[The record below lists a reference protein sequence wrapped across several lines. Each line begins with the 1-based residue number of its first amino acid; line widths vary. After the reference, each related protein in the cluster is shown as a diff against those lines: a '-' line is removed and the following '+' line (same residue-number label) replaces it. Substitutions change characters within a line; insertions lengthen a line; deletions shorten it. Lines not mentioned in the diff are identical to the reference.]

1 MKNNLILFFLLFFFT
16 FKFSLAEKYDFE
28 VSNITLSNDEKLIN
42 ASEGKISTKNN
53 DLTITAKEFKYF
65 KNLEL
70 LKAFNG
76 KAFLKTNN
84 LKINFKEIE
93 IDDKKLIITASGGI
107 IINDLENSLD
117 IKSETII
124 LDRKNNV
131 LSSNTDTIIN
141 DKLNNIVKTK
151 NFEYQLSKNTLK
163 ISKVNIVDFDNNI
176 FEIDLAYIDTKTF
189 KLIGKDIS
197 INLNNTFL
205 NPDNEPRLKGKSVK
219 HTKNKTE
226 ISKGVFTACKKTDK
240 CPPWQLSA
248 EKIVHNKKKKNINY
262 ENVLLKIYDVPVV
275 YFPKFFH
282 PDPTVKRQSGF
293 LMPTFKNS
301 PNKNTF
307 LSIPYYKVLSDNKDL
322 TFTPRF
328 YAKDQLLLQNE
339 YRQVNKNSSI
349 KTDFSL
355 LTNKDTLDSH
365 FFYNLDKNVSFKNFT
380 TSKINL
386 KVEKVSNDTYLKGNQ
401 INSPIINNYDTL
413 ETSVELDM
421 SSDDLDITTNL
432 IIYENLNKQSSDR
445 YEYIFPIVELTKT
458 LKNKTKLN
466 GNFTIRSNNYF
477 QNYQTNIFEKV
488 NINDLE
494 FKSTPKISKK
504 GFYNNYEFII
514 KNSNTDSKNSKSLK
528 NKEDFYLSGL
538 YQFNSSF
545 PLIKSKNGFNRLI
558 KPKISLKLSPNN
570 MRNISKENNRLDIN
584 NIFNLNRISSNNI
597 LEGGMSL
604 TYGSDYTITNQDEN
618 RDIFSLKL
626 ANNLRL
632 EENDDFEKNN
642 QLGSKTSNLF
652 GEIIYSPYNFL
663 TTKYN
668 VSTKNN
674 FYDVNYENLTAEIKL
689 NNFVTTFDYLN
700 ENDIEKNS
708 YFLNTTTYN
717 FDEQNNITFSTRENK
732 KTNLTEYYN
741 LMYQY
746 NNDCLAASVEYKK
759 EYYDDRDI
767 KPSESIFL
775 KLTIVPFGTTGTP
788 NLKQ

>member
-1 MKNNLILFFLLFFFT
+1 MKNNLIIFFLLFFFT
-16 FKFSLAEKYDFE
+16 FKFSLAEKYNFE
-28 VSNITLSNDEKLIN
+28 VSNIILSNDEKLIN
-42 ASEGKISTKNN
+42 ALDGKISSKNN
-53 DLTITAKEFKYF
+53 DLIITAEEFKYF
-65 KNLEL
+65 KDLEL
-70 LKAFNG
+70 LEAFNG
-76 KAFLKTNN
+76 KAFLKIDN
-84 LKINFKEIE
+84 LEISFNE
-93 IDDKKLIITASGGI
+93 IKIDDKKLTLTASGGI
-107 IINDLENSLD
+107 IIDDLENSLN
-117 IKSETII
+117 IKSETVI

-131 LSSNTDTIIN
+131 LSSNTETIVN
-141 DKLNNIVKTK
+141 DKFNNIVKTK
-151 NFEYQLSKNTLK
+151 KYVYQLNENTLK
-163 ISKVNIVDFDNNI
+163 IFEASILDSDNNS
-176 FEIDLAYIDTKTF
+176 FEIDLAYIDTKIF
-189 KLIGKDIS
+189 KVIGKDVS
-197 INLNNTFL
+197 INLNNKYL

-219 HTKNKTE
+219 HTKNITE
-226 ISKGVFTACKKTDK
+226 ISKGIFTACKKTNK

-248 EKIVHNKKKKNINY
+248 EKITHNKKKKNISY
-262 ENVLLKIYDVPVV
+262 KNVWLKVYDVPVV

-322 TFTPRF
+322 TFTPRL

-339 YRQVNKNSSI
+339 YRQVNKNSNI
-349 KTDFSL
+349 KTDFSIL
-355 LTNKDTLDSH
+355 SNKNDFESH
-365 FFYNLDKNVSFKNFT
+365 FFYNLEQDISFKNFT
-380 TSKINL
+380 QSSFSL
-386 KVEKVSNDTYLKGNQ
+386 KVEKVSNDTYLKSNK
-401 INSPIINNYDTL
+401 IISPIINDYDTL

-421 SSDDLDITTNL
+421 TSEDLDITTNL
-432 IIYENLNKQSSDR
+432 IVYENLNKKSSDK
-445 YEYIFPIVELTKT
+445 YEYIFPKVQLTKI
-458 LKNKTKLN
+458 LENKTKLN
-466 GNFTIRSNNYF
+466 GDFIFKSDNYF

-488 NINDLE
+488 NINNLLFD
-494 FKSTPKISKK
+494 STPKISKK
-504 GFYNNYEFII
+504 GFYNNHEFILR
-514 KNSNTDSKNSKSLK
+514 NSNTDSKNSKKLK
-528 NKEDFYLSGL
+528 NKEDIYISGL

-545 PLIKSKNGFNRLI
+545 PLIKNKNGFNRLI

-570 MRNISKENNRLDIN
+570 MRDISNEDNRLDVN
-584 NIFNLNRISSNNI
+584 TIFDLERLSSNQI

-604 TYGSDYTITNQDEN
+604 TYGGDYVITSQNKN

-632 EENDDFEKNN
+632 EENNNFERNN

-652 GEIIYSPYNFL
+652 GEIIYSPYKFL

-700 ENDIEKNS
+700 ENDLDKNS
-708 YFLNTTTYN
+708 YLLNTTTYN
-717 FDEQNNITFSTRENK
+717 FDKQNNITFSTRENK

-746 NNDCLAASVEYKK
+746 NNDCLAASLEYKK
-759 EYYDDRDI
+759 EYYDDRDV
-767 KPSESIFL
+767 KPAESIFL
-775 KLTIVPFGTTGTP
+775 KLTIIPFGTTGTP